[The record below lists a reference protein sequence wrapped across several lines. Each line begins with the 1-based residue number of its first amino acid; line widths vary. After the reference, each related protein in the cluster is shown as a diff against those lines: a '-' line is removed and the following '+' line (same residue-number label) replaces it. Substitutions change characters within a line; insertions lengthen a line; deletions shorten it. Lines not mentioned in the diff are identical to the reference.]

1 MKIEIVPAIHE
12 LLNVN
17 IYSQNDIFFGSLF
30 FFYSNFFLSS
40 FLLELEGYQ
49 QNKFRRLS
57 NGFFRKQSERK
68 EKKKIHISPF
78 PPNWFKATIYKTHIF
93 LIL

>member
-40 FLLELEGYQ
+40 FLLELEGY
-49 QNKFRRLS
+49 
-57 NGFFRKQSERK
+57 
-68 EKKKIHISPF
+68 
-78 PPNWFKATIYKTHIF
+78 
-93 LIL
+93 

>member
-17 IYSQNDIFFGSLF
+17 IYSQNDISFGGLFFF

-40 FLLELEGYQ
+40 FLLELEGY
-49 QNKFRRLS
+49 
-57 NGFFRKQSERK
+57 
-68 EKKKIHISPF
+68 
-78 PPNWFKATIYKTHIF
+78 
-93 LIL
+93 